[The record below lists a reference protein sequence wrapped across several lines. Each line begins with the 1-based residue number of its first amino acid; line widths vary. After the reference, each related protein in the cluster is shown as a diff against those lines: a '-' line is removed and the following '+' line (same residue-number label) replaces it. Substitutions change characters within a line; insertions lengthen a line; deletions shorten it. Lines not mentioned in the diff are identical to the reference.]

1 MNNKLRP
8 VPDSTA
14 NLWMGLAAGLVVPF
28 VGYAILLLIL
38 EQLDGSSLSDTGLNF
53 NFRTRTLSLLA
64 LAMNLLPL
72 RYFLRRESCNGVR
85 GIVLATIL
93 YGVVWVY
100 FFGRQLMEL

>member
-1 MNNKLRP
+1 MNNKIRP
-8 VPDSTA
+8 TA
-14 NLWMGLAAGLVVPF
+14 DNTTHLWMGLVAGLVVPF

-38 EQLDGSSLSDTGLNF
+38 EQLEGSSLSDAGLNF

-72 RYFLRRESCNGVR
+72 RYFLRRESYNGVR

-93 YGVVWVY
+93 YSVVWVY
-100 FFGRQLMEL
+100 LFGRQLMEL